1 VVNPSTLLAV
11 MAHPDDVE
19 LWAGGVVTRTVRA
32 GGQVT
37 ILLPHADETR
47 DREAA
52 AGAAILGAILHMVD
66 ALSVATI
73 RDLIVRMQPTL
84 VITHHPN
91 DVHPDHQNTADLVRA
106 ALPDAVITTGHPRRV
121 YTCVSYHNLDRAGHP
136 LHLPVIVDVTA
147 TWDTKL
153 QALHAHASQPIDSH
167 FGPMA
172 ETLGRLHG
180 SRIGVPYAE
189 AFAAMPVLGRVP
201 ATIAL

>member
-1 VVNPSTLLAV
+1 LLTV

-37 ILLPHADETR
+37 ILLPRTVETR

-52 AGAAILGAILHMVD
+52 AGAAILGATLHMVD
-66 ALSVATI
+66 ALSIAVI
-73 RDLIVRMQPTL
+73 RDLIVSVQPTV
-84 VITHHPN
+84 VIPHHPN

-106 ALPDAVITTGHPRRV
+106 ALPDAVIATGHPRRV
-121 YTCVSYHNLDRAGHP
+121 YTCDSYHNLDRTGNP

-153 QALHAHASQPIDSH
+153 QALRAHASQPIDSH
-167 FGPMA
+167 F
-172 ETLGRLHG
+172 
-180 SRIGVPYAE
+180 
-189 AFAAMPVLGRVP
+189 
-201 ATIAL
+201 